1 MTGGTC
7 PPIYYDPFDAE
18 IDRGAHAVWKRMH
31 EEQPVYWNERYGF
44 WALSRFEDVWT
55 GYHDTET
62 FSSTHGVQPEALDK
76 PAGLPLVIFM
86 DPPEHDWMRKLV
98 SPAFTPRR
106 IAALE
111 SRVGDLVGRYLDPV
125 VARRD
130 SITSSSSA
138 RCSPAPSPGDIDPS
152 ELVPVQ
158 TSPVSGFSSVPIH
171 L

>member
-7 PPIYYDPFDAE
+7 PPMYYGPFDAE
-18 IDRGAHAVWKRMH
+18 IDRGVHAVWKRMR

-76 PAGLPLVIFM
+76 PAGLLEAEI
-86 DPPEHDWMRKLV
+86 DDGGGTRRLTD
-98 SPAFTPRR
+98 SAFASFVMLLAGAGVENGG
-106 IAALE
+106 AAAEL
-111 SRVGDLVGRYLDPV
+111 GGRD
-125 VARRD
+125 ARRHPRPE
-130 SITSSSSA
+130 TSTPPSSF
-138 RCSPAPSPGDIDPS
+138 RCRPAPC
-152 ELVPVQ
+152 
-158 TSPVSGFSSVPIH
+158 GFSSVPIH